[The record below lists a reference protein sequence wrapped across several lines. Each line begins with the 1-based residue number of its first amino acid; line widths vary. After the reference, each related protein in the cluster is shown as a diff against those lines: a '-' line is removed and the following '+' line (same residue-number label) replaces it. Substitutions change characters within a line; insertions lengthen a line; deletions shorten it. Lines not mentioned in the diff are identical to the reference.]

1 MGERVL
7 DGRYALEMPIGS
19 GGMADVYRAKDQ
31 LLERTVAVK
40 ILHRQYENDTE
51 FIARFQREAKAAA
64 RITHP
69 NIVNVYDVGVA
80 EGRHYIVMEYVPGR
94 TLKEGSGAA
103 RIGGAAYRGADCK
116 RARTGTCSRA
126 CTLRHQAAQHPRHAG
141 RYGEGRRFRHR
152 ARGDGIHHDL

>member
-1 MGERVL
+1 MVERVL
-7 DGRYALEMPIGS
+7 DGRYALEMLVGS

-40 ILHRQYENDTE
+40 ILHQQYEHDTE
-51 FIARFQREAKAAA
+51 FIGRFQREAKAAA

-94 TLKEGSGAA
+94 TLKE
-103 RIGGAAYRGADCK
+103 RINS
-116 RARTGTCSRA
+116 T
-126 CTLRHQAAQHPRHAG
+126 
-141 RYGEGRRFRHR
+141 
-152 ARGDGIHHDL
+152 

>member
-1 MGERVL
+1 MVERVL
-7 DGRYALEMPIGS
+7 DGRYALEALVGS

-40 ILHRQYENDTE
+40 ILHQQYENDTE
-51 FIARFQREAKAAA
+51 FITRFQREAKAAA

-94 TLKEGSGAA
+94 TLKERIKEEGPVPAA
-103 RIGGAAYRGADCK
+103 TTSAM
-116 RARTGTCSRA
+116 
-126 CTLRHQAAQHPRHAG
+126 
-141 RYGEGRRFRHR
+141 
-152 ARGDGIHHDL
+152 